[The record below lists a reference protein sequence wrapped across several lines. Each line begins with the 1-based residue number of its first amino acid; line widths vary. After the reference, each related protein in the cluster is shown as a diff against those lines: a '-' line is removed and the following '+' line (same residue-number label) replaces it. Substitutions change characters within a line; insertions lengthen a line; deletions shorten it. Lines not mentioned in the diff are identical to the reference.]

1 MKSTIL
7 IKLFKSL
14 EIHCTLYKCK
24 TIGFLVNI
32 TEILQNNL
40 DIFGEA
46 VESSPQN
53 HFDSSCLKLQ
63 VRALIVDCSCGS
75 FSRVMFKAFLGP
87 SNPAIQCLCQTFSR
101 IFGSI
106 NQTSH

>member
-40 DIFGEA
+40 KIFGEA

-53 HFDSSCLKLQ
+53 HLD
-63 VRALIVDCSCGS
+63 LIFLFETASQS
-75 FSRVMFKAFLGP
+75 FK
-87 SNPAIQCLCQTFSR
+87 C
-101 IFGSI
+101 
-106 NQTSH
+106 